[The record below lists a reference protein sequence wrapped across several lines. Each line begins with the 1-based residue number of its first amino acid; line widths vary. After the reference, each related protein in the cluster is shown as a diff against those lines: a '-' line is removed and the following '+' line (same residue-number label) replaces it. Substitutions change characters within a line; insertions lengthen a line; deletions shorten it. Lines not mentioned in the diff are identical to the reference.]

1 MFLHCSAPMGSP
13 GLLTEWIQPG
23 AVMSVLLG
31 LAGFFW
37 AELKGLRA
45 ELKSIRAEFKEE
57 IKASEARQNKRLDEF
72 REDQNRR
79 FDEVNEGIRE
89 IRALMMQQQNL
100 PAAKA

>member
-1 MFLHCSAPMGSP
+1 MGSP

-37 AELKGLRA
+37 VQLKGLKA
-45 ELKSIRAEFKEE
+45 ELKSLRAEFKEE
-57 IKASEARQNKRLDEF
+57 INASEARWNKRLDDF

-79 FDEVNEGIRE
+79 FDEVNAGIRE
-89 IRALMMQQQNL
+89 LRALIMQQQNS

>member
-1 MFLHCSAPMGSP
+1 MGSP

-37 AELKGLRA
+37 AELKG
-45 ELKSIRAEFKEE
+45 IRAEFKEE

>member
-1 MFLHCSAPMGSP
+1 MTSP
-13 GLLTEWIQPG
+13 NLLTEWIQPG

-31 LAGFFW
+31 LAGFF
-37 AELKGLRA
+37 RV
-45 ELKSIRAEFKEE
+45 ELKSLGAQFKEE
-57 IKASEARQNKRLDEF
+57 ITASEVRQNKRFDEL

-89 IRALMMQQQNL
+89 LRALVMQQQST

>member
-1 MFLHCSAPMGSP
+1 MGSP

-23 AVMSVLLG
+23 AVMGVLLG

-37 AELKGLRA
+37 AELKSL
-45 ELKSIRAEFKEE
+45 RAEFKEE
-57 IKASEARQNKRLDEF
+57 IKASEARQNKRLDEL
-72 REDQNRR
+72 RKDQNRR

-89 IRALMMQQQNL
+89 IRALMMQQQNS

>member
-1 MFLHCSAPMGSP
+1 MGSP

-31 LAGFFW
+31 LAAFFW
-37 AELKGLRA
+37 AELKGL
-45 ELKSIRAEFKEE
+45 RAEFKEE

-89 IRALMMQQQNL
+89 IRALMMQQQNS